1 MNHLLNK
8 PNLAQFQSTPSFV
21 LGLLFFFALVSY
33 RDGMHGRCR
42 CITKVPNHLA
52 HAETALQR
60 SGTGS
65 TLDKPGD
72 LDTLVFA
79 ATEGGQ
85 KHSAMT

>member
-1 MNHLLNK
+1 
-8 PNLAQFQSTPSFV
+8 
-21 LGLLFFFALVSY
+21 
-33 RDGMHGRCR
+33 MHERCR

-60 SGTGS
+60 SGTRS

-72 LDTLVFA
+72 LVFA
-79 ATEGGQ
+79 ATHIFTTEGAQ